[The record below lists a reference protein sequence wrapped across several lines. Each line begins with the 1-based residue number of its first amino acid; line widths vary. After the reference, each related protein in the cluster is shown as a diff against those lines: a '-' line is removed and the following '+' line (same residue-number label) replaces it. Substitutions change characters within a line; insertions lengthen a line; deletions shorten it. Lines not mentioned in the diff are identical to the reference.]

1 MKNDFSKKN
10 LSIKL
15 CAILLTNTS
24 LFAQEATI
32 LEEITVKESAYSK
45 YQNEAKPELNRTQ
58 ISKEDT
64 AKSIQTFNKTFIEDA
79 QLQNIEDIIEMS
91 SNTVYTGDNHGRT
104 NEISMRGF
112 SGVPILFDGI
122 KITNK
127 LARPEVYNLES
138 VEILK
143 GPDSLQYGQSSP
155 GGLVNLVTKKPTK
168 ESLAKIELEVN
179 DNPSYSP
186 KIDLGGAINEDK
198 SLYFRLTS
206 VLKYDEGW
214 TNSNTDTNKIFVA
227 PSLSYDINDNN
238 VITFITEYTNEKTPS
253 SFGTYVDNTGKLVAN
268 IETVLSHPDEEFE
281 KTQKIAGFDIDS
293 IYDTWNSNFRYRYI
307 DYVGDNG
314 DVHISTLGYNKVTN
328 SVSRFYAQQKN
339 EYQEH
344 ALQYTLNKE
353 TDIFELK
360 NRFSLGADYNKS
372 YTESTFFTARPP
384 LYTINVS
391 NPNYEPF
398 TKLSDYSNAVDMST
412 PKTSV
417 ESYGIFLQDHINLTD
432 KLIFSTGVRYDEV
445 KPKNSQKSDATTPS
459 FGLVYHLTPE
469 TILFTNY
476 SQSFTPTSRQDKDGN
491 ILDPE
496 KGKGYEVGIKQ
507 KLFDDKFDL
516 TTALFKIEKEN
527 VAVVDLANSSG
538 VFVYRQSGVQESQG
552 FEIDLSG
559 DITPNLSLIA
569 SYGYTET
576 KDKEINNNDLRNIPN
591 HTANLFTTY
600 KLTALNLP
608 DYYIG
613 GGARYIGSKYAND
626 TNTIELDS
634 ALIYN
639 ATIGYKKGNWRANL
653 SIQNL
658 TDEKYVE
665 GAIANGTTSG
675 YEWARVYTGTPR
687 TILATIGYKF

>member
-15 CAILLTNTS
+15 CAILLTNTA

-79 QLQNIEDIIEMS
+79 QLQSIEDIIEMS

-104 NEISMRGF
+104 NDISMRGF
-112 SGVPILFDGI
+112 SRVPILLDGI
-122 KITNK
+122 RITNK
-127 LARPEVYNLES
+127 LAHPEVYNIES

-168 ESLAKIELEVN
+168 ESLAKIELEVS

-214 TNSNTDTNKIFVA
+214 TNSNTDTNKVFIA

-238 VITFITEYTNEKTPS
+238 VITFVTEYTNEKTPS
-253 SFGTYVDNTGKLVAN
+253 SFGTYVNSKGELVASIKN
-268 IETVLSHPDEEFE
+268 MSSHPDEEFE

-293 IYDTWNSNFRYRYI
+293 IYDTWNSNFKYRYI
-307 DYVGDNG
+307 DYEGENENVAFPFMYQEATGN
-314 DVHISTLGYNKVTN
+314 LL
-328 SVSRFYAQQKN
+328 RFFAIQNQKN
-339 EYQEH
+339 QEH

-353 TDIFELK
+353 TDIFGLNNK
-360 NRFSLGADYNKS
+360 FSLGADYNKAYS
-372 YTESTFFTARPP
+372 ETIMFADMTTFYPIYLA
-384 LYTINVS
+384 
-391 NPNYEPF
+391 NPNYESLTSLKDHP
-398 TKLSDYSNAVDMST
+398 NATDMST

-432 KLIFSTGVRYDEV
+432 KLIFSAGIRYDEV
-445 KPKNSQKSDATTPS
+445 KPKDSQKSDATTPQ

-476 SQSFTPTSRQDKDGN
+476 SQSFTPTSRQDKAGN

-507 KLFDDKFDL
+507 KLFDDRFDL

-527 VAVVDLANSSG
+527 VATLDING
-538 VFVYRQSGVQESQG
+538 GNTFVYKASGKQESQG
-552 FEIDLSG
+552 FEVDLSG
-559 DITPNLSLIA
+559 DITSNLSLIA

-576 KDKEINNNDLRNIPN
+576 KDKEINNNDLVNIPN
-591 HTANLFTTY
+591 HTANIFATY
-600 KLTALNLP
+600 KLAALNLP

-639 ATIGYKKGNWRANL
+639 ATVGYKKGNWRANL
-653 SIQNL
+653 SVQNL
-658 TDEKYVE
+658 TDEEYVD
-665 GAIANGTTSG
+665 GSLISDTRGT
-675 YEWARVYTGTPR
+675 RVYVGTPR

>member
-15 CAILLTNTS
+15 CAILLTNTA

-79 QLQNIEDIIEMS
+79 QLQSIEDIIEMS

-104 NEISMRGF
+104 NDISMRGF
-112 SGVPILFDGI
+112 SGVPILLDGI
-122 KITNK
+122 RITNK
-127 LARPEVYNLES
+127 LAHPEVYNIES

-168 ESLAKIELEVN
+168 ESLAKIELEVS

-214 TNSNTDTNKIFVA
+214 TNSNTDTNKVFIA

-238 VITFITEYTNEKTPS
+238 VITFVTEYTNEKTPS
-253 SFGTYVDNTGKLVAN
+253 SFGTYVNSKGELVASIKN
-268 IETVLSHPDEEFE
+268 MSSHPDEEFE

-293 IYDTWNSNFRYRYI
+293 IYDTWNSNFKYRYI
-307 DYVGDNG
+307 DYEGENENVAFPFMYQEATGN
-314 DVHISTLGYNKVTN
+314 LL
-328 SVSRFYAQQKN
+328 RFFAIQNQKN
-339 EYQEH
+339 QEH

-353 TDIFELK
+353 TDIFGLNNK
-360 NRFSLGADYNKS
+360 FSLGADYNKAYS
-372 YTESTFFTARPP
+372 ETIMFADMTTFYPIYLA
-384 LYTINVS
+384 
-391 NPNYEPF
+391 NPNYESLTSLKDHP
-398 TKLSDYSNAVDMST
+398 NATDMST

-432 KLIFSTGVRYDEV
+432 KLIFSTGIRYDEV
-445 KPKNSQKSDATTPS
+445 KPKDSQKSDATTPQ

-476 SQSFTPTSRQDKDGN
+476 SQSFTPTSRQDKAGN

-507 KLFDDKFDL
+507 KLFDDRFDL

-527 VAVVDLANSSG
+527 VATLDING
-538 VFVYRQSGVQESQG
+538 GNTFVYKASGKQESQG
-552 FEIDLSG
+552 FEVDLSG
-559 DITPNLSLIA
+559 DITSNLSLIA

-576 KDKEINNNDLRNIPN
+576 KDKEINNNDLVNIPN
-591 HTANLFTTY
+591 HTANIFATY
-600 KLTALNLP
+600 KLAALNLP

-639 ATIGYKKGNWRANL
+639 ATVGYKKGNWRANL
-653 SIQNL
+653 SVQNL
-658 TDEKYVE
+658 TDEEYVD
-665 GAIANGTTSG
+665 GSLISDTRGTRI
-675 YEWARVYTGTPR
+675 YVGTPR

>member
-15 CAILLTNTS
+15 CAILLTNTA

-79 QLQNIEDIIEMS
+79 QLQSIEDIIEMS

-104 NEISMRGF
+104 NDISMRGF
-112 SGVPILFDGI
+112 SGVPILLDGI
-122 KITNK
+122 RITNK
-127 LARPEVYNLES
+127 LAHPEVYNIES

-168 ESLAKIELEVN
+168 ESLAKIELEVS

-227 PSLSYDINDNN
+227 PSLSYDINNNN
-238 VITFITEYTNEKTPS
+238 VITFVTEYTNEKTPS
-253 SFGTYVDNTGKLVAN
+253 SFGTYVNSKGELVASIKN
-268 IETVLSHPDEEFE
+268 MSSHPDEEFE

-293 IYDTWNSNFRYRYI
+293 VYDTWNSNFKYRYI
-307 DYVGDNG
+307 DYEGENENVAFPFMYQEATGN
-314 DVHISTLGYNKVTN
+314 LL
-328 SVSRFYAQQKN
+328 RFFAIQNQKN
-339 EYQEH
+339 QEH

-353 TDIFELK
+353 TDIFGLK
-360 NRFSLGADYNKS
+360 NKFSLGADYNKAYS
-372 YTESTFFTARPP
+372 ETIMFADMTTFYPIYLA
-384 LYTINVS
+384 
-391 NPNYEPF
+391 NPNYESLTSLKDHP
-398 TKLSDYSNAVDMST
+398 NATDMST

-432 KLIFSTGVRYDEV
+432 KLIFSAGIRYDEV
-445 KPKNSQKSDATTPS
+445 KPKDSQKSDATTPQ

-476 SQSFTPTSRQDKDGN
+476 SQSFTPTSRQDKAGN

-507 KLFDDKFDL
+507 KLFDDRFDL

-527 VAVVDLANSSG
+527 VATLDING
-538 VFVYRQSGVQESQG
+538 GNTFVYKASGKQESQG
-552 FEIDLSG
+552 FEVDLSG
-559 DITPNLSLIA
+559 DITSNLSLIA

-576 KDKEINNNDLRNIPN
+576 KDKEINNNDLVNIPN
-591 HTANLFTTY
+591 HTANIFATY
-600 KLTALNLP
+600 KLAALNLP

-639 ATIGYKKGNWRANL
+639 ATVGYKKGNWRANL
-653 SIQNL
+653 SVQNL
-658 TDEKYVE
+658 TDEEYVD
-665 GAIANGTTSG
+665 GSLISDTRGT
-675 YEWARVYTGTPR
+675 RVYVGTPR

>member
-24 LFAQEATI
+24 LFAQETTI

-112 SGVPILFDGI
+112 SGVPILLDGI
-122 KITNK
+122 RITNK
-127 LARPEVYNLES
+127 LAHPEVYNIES

-214 TNSNTDTNKIFVA
+214 TNSNTDTNKVFIA

-238 VITFITEYTNEKTPS
+238 VITFVTEYTNEKTPS
-253 SFGTYVDNTGKLVAN
+253 SFGTYVNSKGELVASIKN
-268 IETVLSHPDEEFE
+268 MSSHPDEEFE

-293 IYDTWNSNFRYRYI
+293 IYDTWNSNFKYRYI
-307 DYVGDNG
+307 DYEGENENVAFPFMYQEATGN
-314 DVHISTLGYNKVTN
+314 LL
-328 SVSRFYAQQKN
+328 RFFAIQNQKN
-339 EYQEH
+339 QEH

-353 TDIFELK
+353 TDIFGLK
-360 NRFSLGADYNKS
+360 NKFSLGADYNKAYS
-372 YTESTFFTARPP
+372 ETIMFADMTTFYPIYLA
-384 LYTINVS
+384 
-391 NPNYEPF
+391 NPNYESLTSLKDHP
-398 TKLSDYSNAVDMST
+398 NATDMST

-432 KLIFSTGVRYDEV
+432 KLIFSAGIRYDEV
-445 KPKNSQKSDATTPS
+445 KPKDSQKSDATTPQ

-476 SQSFTPTSRQDKDGN
+476 SQSFTPTSRQDKAGN

-507 KLFDDKFDL
+507 KLFDDRFDL

-527 VAVVDLANSSG
+527 VATLDING
-538 VFVYRQSGVQESQG
+538 GNTFVYKASGKQESQG
-552 FEIDLSG
+552 FEVDLSG
-559 DITPNLSLIA
+559 DITSNLSLIA

-576 KDKEINNNDLRNIPN
+576 KDKEINNNDLVNIPN
-591 HTANLFTTY
+591 HTANIFATY
-600 KLTALNLP
+600 KLAALNLP

-639 ATIGYKKGNWRANL
+639 ATVGYKKGNWRANL
-653 SIQNL
+653 SVQNL
-658 TDEKYVE
+658 TDEEYVD
-665 GAIANGTTSG
+665 GSLISDTRGT
-675 YEWARVYTGTPR
+675 RVYVGTPR